1 MAESY
6 FMQTGAGDLFS
17 VAGIGVVVLITGY
30 LLLDS
35 IRSKLIE
42 SSKGAK
48 FYLDQIYQEE
58 TQRGNE
64 RYTELANLQKA
75 TYSATKKNTAML
87 SEQFEE
93 ILLRLETLEI
103 NNTKALNKM
112 TELQKKALEGQKNA
126 LNLEINYNKEN
137 TKQLIKVLREEGKR
151 SDTNELLNKILES
164 LEKNNDLLQT
174 QINDRKSSMYSENF
188 YNQHDKADY
197 IAKEELEDNDTA
209 AGLSMDYITDPN
221 ELTVASWSSEPEEKV
236 ENLTDTGWSMEAE
249 IEVDR
254 LGTGWDSEVKQEAD
268 SFETKGWDIA
278 SDAEEDN
285 PLETEQASETN
296 SEIDNIDSI
305 GLNADVNE
313 ELDKLISGWDL
324 DTLTEV
330 NAPDISATMGVEPIT
345 EALDTT
351 NIDADVNETPESK
364 PEIKPLYEDPNKAL
378 TADEIAA
385 LFASFGQ

>member
-1 MAESY
+1 MKKRLNIIFFSVCFLMALISEAY
-6 FMQTGAGDLFS
+6 VMQTGAGDLFS

-30 LLLDS
+30 LLMDS

-87 SEQFEE
+87 TEQFEE
-93 ILLRLETLEI
+93 IILRLETMEI
-103 NNTKALNKM
+103 NNSKALNKM

-151 SDTNELLNKILES
+151 SETNELLNKILES
-164 LEKNNDLLQT
+164 LEKNNELLQT
-174 QINDRKSSMYSENF
+174 QINNKESSEYKEGF
-188 YNQHDKADY
+188 HNQRDKFDY
-197 IAKEELEDNDTA
+197 FAKEEPENND
-209 AGLSMDYITDPN
+209 I
-221 ELTVASWSSEPEEKV
+221 E
-236 ENLTDTGWSMEAE
+236 TGWSMEAE
-249 IEVDR
+249 IEVDN
-254 LGTGWDSEVKQEAD
+254 LGTGWDADVKQESD
-268 SFETKGWDIA
+268 NLETTGWDSVA
-278 SDAEEDN
+278 EADEDSQLEVEQDSEAKAESDNVD
-285 PLETEQASETN
+285 TTGWN
-296 SEIDNIDSI
+296 SE
-305 GLNADVNE
+305 VNE
-313 ELDKLISGWDL
+313 ELDKLITGWNL
-324 DTLTEV
+324 DTMTEE
-330 NAPDISATMGVEPIT
+330 NAPDVSATAEVEPIT
-345 EALDTT
+345 EAM
-351 NIDADVNETPESK
+351 DASFDAEVNETPEII
-364 PEIKPLYEDPNKAL
+364 PEVKPLYDDPNKAL